1 MAESLTGWTVLWKVF
16 SKFIFSFQNLFS
28 QLCII
33 FFYQSF
39 FFLNFSSIEFHFNL
53 FNIDFIVWTFY
64 SLLNLKNLL
73 FSKCLDLVCFFHFK
87 CKVIKIGSS
96 RLNCL
101 SFFQH
106 YLSKLFNFLFRKVN
120 NILSFYQ
127 LFFEISF
134 FSGS

>member
-1 MAESLTGWTVLWKVF
+1 MTESLTGWTVLWKVF

-33 FFYQSF
+33 FSYQSF
-39 FFLNFSSIEFHFNL
+39 FFFYFSSIEFHFDL
-53 FNIDFIVWTFY
+53 FNIFFIVWTFY

-73 FSKCLDLVCFFHFK
+73 FSKCFDFVCFFHFK

-96 RLNCL
+96 RLNYFSL
-101 SFFQH
+101 FQH

-127 LFFEISF
+127 LLFEISF